1 MPGVFVSGKSSR
13 LLFGENDMRKRILAY
28 LRFIDMILAH
38 ELPVTASFDADGN
51 YTKKAA
57 KDEAPTRRDYEKLAE
72 IHLSQIAFFSHERL
86 IHLIVTVLFAILTF
100 AVFLLTFV
108 LLQFTEQFSVP
119 LFALMLVL
127 LVLLVPYVWHYY
139 ILENG
144 VQKMYRQYDEI
155 MKQIR
160 Q

>member
-1 MPGVFVSGKSSR
+1 
-13 LLFGENDMRKRILAY
+13 MRKRILAY
-28 LRFIDMILAH
+28 LSFIDMILAH

-57 KDEAPTRRDYEKLAE
+57 KDEAPTRRDYEKLAD

-100 AVFLLTFV
+100 AVFLLCFV
-108 LLQFTEQFSVP
+108 LLQTTETFSVP
-119 LFALMLVL
+119 LFVLMLVL

-139 ILENG
+139 ILENS